1 MILTRLVMSA
11 DEAAVV
17 LAGGRDETSCSASAA
32 AGGPAVVSVED
43 GYVVAV
49 VTFLSGEVFDRLAV
63 AHSGDSSRST
73 L

>member
-1 MILTRLVMSA
+1 MILTRFVTSV

-17 LAGGRDETSCSASAA
+17 LAGGRGDTSCSASAV

-43 GYVVAV
+43 GSVVAV

-63 AHSGDSSRST
+63 VRSGDSSRST